1 MDYQSRSGIRSKKN
15 SRDRLIRL
23 AQTQPDWAL
32 GFEDEVWWSRVAQP
46 RLRSWAEA
54 HQPLRLQEMEPAKDD
69 PDPKALA
76 CYGVL
81 IRRPSHPLATER
93 MRLRFVEGRPV
104 SAVTID
110 FLKWGCQA
118 LARQRIKVLALTLAP
133 AASAGVW
140 DNAPWHVSQMVRDW
154 IRQHNRQVKRTGRG
168 VRLLVCYLPSK
179 SPWLN
184 PIEPKWLHGKRAIA
198 EPARLLPAAE
208 LADRVCARFECAHEP
223 HLVAPKKAP

>member
-1 MDYQSRSGIRSKKN
+1 MAQS
-15 SRDRLIRL
+15 
-23 AQTQPDWAL
+23 QPDWAL

-54 HQPLRLQEMEPAKDD
+54 HQPLRLQELAPAKDD

-76 CYGVL
+76 CYGLLV
-81 IRRPSHPLATER
+81 RRPSHPLAQER
-93 MRLRFVEGRPV
+93 MRLRFVDGRPL

-110 FLKWGCQA
+110 FLKWSCQA
-118 LARQRIKVLALTLAP
+118 LARQRIKVLALI
-133 AASAGVW
+133 W

-154 IRQHNRQVKRTGRG
+154 IRAHNRQVKCTGRG
-168 VRLLVCYLPSK
+168 VRLLVSYLPSK

-208 LADRVCARFECAHEP
+208 LADRVCARFKCAHEP
-223 HLVAPKKAP
+223 HLVAPKKAI